1 MGGTDTPAHEV
12 MNVGPVYD
20 YGLPMMIDADED
32 DPPTFESQAAYLK
45 RYGLLLAGEDAR
57 VRKNGLTSHVVL
69 WRTGIGGV
77 GFRRLSQRVGVDHSA
92 AAATQ
97 AHVVRGN
104 AGFDVDVW
112 RAFGH
117 DGGYRRAD
125 RPLQIG
131 VTWLANLGAASYH
144 ITHYRYDDTNYAY
157 ATMVY
162 RLA

>member
-1 MGGTDTPAHEV
+1 MHQIVPALL
-12 MNVGPVYD
+12 GPY
-20 YGLPMMIDADED
+20 
-32 DPPTFESQAAYLK
+32 
-45 RYGLLLAGEDAR
+45 RAGVAHVRSAIRLDAR
-57 VRKNGLTSHVVL
+57 RAAL
-69 WRTGIGGV
+69 R
-77 GFRRLSQRVGVDHSA
+77 QRVGVDHSA

-97 AHVVRGN
+97 GHVVRGN

-125 RPLQIG
+125 SPLQIG

>member
-1 MGGTDTPAHEV
+1 MRLLSACIRAVAARHPLGIAPDANRFIAAGGRAIAVHQIVPALL
-12 MNVGPVYD
+12 GPY
-20 YGLPMMIDADED
+20 
-32 DPPTFESQAAYLK
+32 
-45 RYGLLLAGEDAR
+45 RAGVAHVRSAIRLDAR
-57 VRKNGLTSHVVL
+57 RAAL
-69 WRTGIGGV
+69 R
-77 GFRRLSQRVGVDHSA
+77 QRVGVDHSA

-131 VTWLANLGAASYH
+131 VTWLAFRTSGSP
-144 ITHYRYDDTNYAY
+144 
-157 ATMVY
+157 ATTSRIIVTTIRIMPTPQ
-162 RLA
+162 RFID